1 MDIMVWSSIV
11 EMKKLLL
18 CGADGDG
25 VDRSIACVVVRSGG
39 RAFPPKITASW
50 KELPAISSTASRC

>member
-1 MDIMVWSSIV
+1 MEMVMDIWFGRRSSREEV
-11 EMKKLLL
+11 LL

-25 VDRSIACVVVRSGG
+25 VDRV
-39 RAFPPKITASW
+39 RAFPPKLTASW

>member
-25 VDRSIACVVVRSGG
+25 VDRV
-39 RAFPPKITASW
+39 RAFPPKLTASW